1 MEHAPRWMKL
11 WLQAA
16 GVYNLLWGTVV
27 IVLPDW
33 PLRMASME
41 PLPEPGRAI
50 WQCLGMVIG
59 VYGFGYL
66 CAARDPIRHWPIVLV
81 GFLGKIFGP
90 IGFAWTAARGA
101 IPWHFGFTILTND
114 LLWWA
119 PFGMILL
126 AAHRR
131 SAAEALKR

>member
-1 MEHAPRWMKL
+1 MSLAPSWMTR

-16 GVYNLLWGTVV
+16 GLYNLIWGTVV
-27 IVLPDW
+27 IVSPDL

-50 WQCLGMVIG
+50 WQCLGMVVG
-59 VYGFGYL
+59 VYGVGYL
-66 CAARDPIRHWPIVLV
+66 CAARDPLRHWPIVLV
-81 GFLGKIFGP
+81 GLLGKILGP
-90 IGFAWTAARGA
+90 IGFVWTAARGA
-101 IPWHFGFTILTND
+101 IPWHFGATILTND

-126 AAHRR
+126 RARQATLAR
-131 SAAEALKR
+131 